1 MFLTFFDFLNIQSCY
16 FNIANLHR
24 KNREMP
30 GLRVEDDLG
39 ASKDGPEVSHQL
51 LRVPGERIGVLIGRK
66 GVVVER
72 IKQEC
77 KVNVEIES
85 ETGNVIVEYDSRSL
99 LEGNPFKALEII
111 SAVARG
117 FSPEKAFKLLH
128 EDVVFQLLDMRD
140 YVGNSQSSMNRLRG
154 RIIGERGKSR
164 RTIEELS
171 GADVSVYGHTVG
183 FIGIFEA
190 IKVAVEAIL
199 LLLKGSSHKSVY
211 AMLQNYR
218 RKLKQEK
225 MSLWEE

>member
-1 MFLTFFDFLNIQSCY
+1 MED
-16 FNIANLHR
+16 NLR
-24 KNREMP
+24 ASRD
-30 GLRVEDDLG
+30 GL
-39 ASKDGPEVSHQL
+39 EVSPQFIK
-51 LRVPGERIGVLIGRK
+51 VPGERIGVLIGRK
-66 GVVVER
+66 GTVIDR

-77 KVNVEIES
+77 RVNVEIES
-85 ETGNVIVEYDSRSL
+85 ESGNVRVGYDSRSL
-99 LEGNPFKALEII
+99 IAGNPFKALEII
-111 SAVARG
+111 SAIARG
-117 FSPEKAFKLLH
+117 FSPERAFKLLN
-128 EDVVFQLLDMRD
+128 EDFVFQLLDIRD

-190 IKVAVEAIL
+190 IKVAVEAIIL
-199 LLLKGSSHKSVY
+199 LSRGSSHRSVY

-225 MSLWEE
+225 MSLWEGQLTSGEHGVRTSSV

>member
-1 MFLTFFDFLNIQSCY
+1 MS
-16 FNIANLHR
+16 
-24 KNREMP
+24 
-30 GLRVEDDLG
+30 VEDNLG
-39 ASKDGPEVSHQL
+39 ASKYGPEVSQQFMK
-51 LRVPGERIGVLIGRK
+51 VPGERIGVLIGKK

-77 KVNVEIES
+77 RVNVEIES
-85 ETGNVIVEYDSRSL
+85 ETGNVIVGYDSRSL
-99 LEGNPFKALEII
+99 LEGNPFKAFEII

-117 FSPEKAFKLLH
+117 FSPERAFKLLH

-140 YVGNSQSSMNRLRG
+140 YVGNSQNSMSRLKG

-190 IKVAVEAIL
+190 TKVAVEAIIL
-199 LLLKGSSHKSVY
+199 LSRGSSHKGVY

-218 RKLKQEK
+218 KKLKQEK
-225 MSLWEE
+225 MSLWEQQLT